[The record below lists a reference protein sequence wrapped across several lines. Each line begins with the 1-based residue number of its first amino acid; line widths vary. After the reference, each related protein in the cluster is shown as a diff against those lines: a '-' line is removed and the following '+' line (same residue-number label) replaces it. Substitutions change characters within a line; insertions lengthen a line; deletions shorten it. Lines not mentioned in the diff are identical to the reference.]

1 MKIRIVPC
9 IILSLI
15 FFIAGTACQRQE
27 QKAGKAKQ
35 LNVVTTLFPLYDFTK
50 NIAGDKV
57 SVTLLLP
64 PGVEAHSF
72 EPKAGDMLRVN
83 GADLFIFTGKFME
96 PWADGLLKGVD
107 NKGLLVV
114 DASTGITLMEEKEDH
129 LITGKSKAC

>member
-1 MKIRIVPC
+1 MKKGIMLAIV
-9 IILSLI
+9 L
-15 FFIAGTACQRQE
+15 AGMLLVAATACQRQE

-50 NIAGDKV
+50 NIAGDTV

-96 PWADGLLKGVD
+96 PWADGLLKGCRQQR
-107 NKGLLVV
+107 
-114 DASTGITLMEEKEDH
+114 ASRG
-129 LITGKSKAC
+129 

>member
-1 MKIRIVPC
+1 MKVRTMSCIVL
-9 IILSLI
+9 LSLFI
-15 FFIAGTACQRQE
+15 FVAGAACQRQE
-27 QKAGKAKQ
+27 QKVGKAKQ

-83 GADLFIFTGKFME
+83 GADLFIFTGKSME
-96 PWADGLLKGVD
+96 PWADGLLRGVD

-114 DASTGITLMEEKEDH
+114 TRTRA
-129 LITGKSKAC
+129 